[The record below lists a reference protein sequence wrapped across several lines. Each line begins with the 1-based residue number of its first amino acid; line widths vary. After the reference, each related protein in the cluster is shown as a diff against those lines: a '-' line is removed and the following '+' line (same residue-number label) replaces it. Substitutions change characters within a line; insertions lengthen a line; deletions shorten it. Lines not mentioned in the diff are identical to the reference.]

1 VDHSR
6 IPGVFERA
14 REAVVAMVCKY
25 LDESNQLRRT
35 GKINF
40 EISLREG
47 GVTGKTVNIQ
57 FQEK

>member
-1 VDHSR
+1 
-6 IPGVFERA
+6 
-14 REAVVAMVCKY
+14 MVCKY